1 MKGSRNLSGSSR
13 PSSGSVDALDERKWQ
28 ILSDGVRAAREGQL
42 DFAQVAARR
51 LAKAVPFDSQISAY
65 VWWLLRYKAA
75 AIAGGRPTASDLHAI
90 AERFTPSFRALVRDD
105 GGLLEDTLLT
115 VFRLASSERE
125 VVAARFLVAGMAA
138 LGVLMDDAA
147 AEMQAVR
154 PDLSRWWARNFEKFR
169 ALGVL
174 EDRSGPGRTQ

>member
-1 MKGSRNLSGSSR
+1 M
-13 PSSGSVDALDERKWQ
+13 
-28 ILSDGVRAAREGQL
+28 
-42 DFAQVAARR
+42 
-51 LAKAVPFDSQISAY
+51 
-65 VWWLLRYKAA
+65 
-75 AIAGGRPTASDLHAI
+75 
-90 AERFTPSFRALVRDD
+90 RDD